1 MKAYVLHGINDLEYE
16 EIEEPVLDQDSVLV
30 EVMAAG
36 VCGSDIPRIF
46 ETGTYHFP
54 TIPGHEFAGIVRKVS
69 SKKDSDLI
77 GKRVGVFP
85 LIPCKECIHCQNKEY
100 EMCQNYSYLGSRTDG
115 GFAEYVKVPLWN
127 LIPVPDIVTFEEAA
141 MLEPLS
147 VAIHAMSQLEE
158 RKVQTIAIYGA
169 GPIGL
174 MLAQVARAKQV
185 KKVYII
191 VNKLEQENLA
201 RKLGF
206 EDICNVKNTD
216 PVKWILQE
224 TNYVGVDAAVEGVG
238 DWNVLGACLSMVK
251 GKGSILLL
259 ANPKGDYF
267 LDKNTYWK
275 ILRKQLQLY
284 GTWNSSF
291 GGTEDN
297 WHNALNYLSTDQIN
311 IKLLITHKLRFD
323 NLKEGLT
330 IMKDKTEFYSK
341 VMIVKKEG
349 CV

>member
-1 MKAYVLHGINDLEYE
+1 MKAYVLHGINDLQYE
-16 EIEEPVLDQDSVLV
+16 EIDEPVLDKDNVLV

-54 TIPGHEFAGIVRKVS
+54 TIPGHEFAGVVRKVCN
-69 SKKDSDLI
+69 KKDSNLI

-85 LIPCKECIHCQNKEY
+85 LIPCQKCIHCQNKDY
-100 EMCQNYSYLGSRTDG
+100 EMCQNYNYLGSRTDG

-127 LIPVPDIVTFEEAA
+127 LIPLPDLITFEEAA

-158 RKVQTIAIYGA
+158 RNVQTLAIYGA
-169 GPIGL
+169 GPIGM

-185 KKVYII
+185 KRVFVI

-206 EDICNVKNTD
+206 EDIYNMKNTD
-216 PVKWILQE
+216 PVEWILQE

-238 DWNVLGACLSMVK
+238 DCNVLGACLNMVK

-259 ANPKGDYF
+259 ANPKGDYV

-275 ILRKQLQLY
+275 ILRKQLALY

-291 GGTEDN
+291 SGTEDN
-297 WHNALNYLSTDQIN
+297 WHNALDYLSTHKIDIMP
-311 IKLLITHKLRFD
+311 LITHKLRFD
-323 NLKEGLT
+323 NLKEGLI
-330 IMKDKTEFYSK
+330 IMKGKTEFYSK
-341 VMIVKKEG
+341 VMIVKREE